1 MSYTGELTGFIQPLF
16 DCADNSGNVWI
27 SDYGPSGTLYEYA
40 HGGTTPINQ
49 ITHLSYPYACAVNRQ
64 NGDLTV
70 AVNIYAELP
79 AGVLVGSAIRTLDL
93 KRRCDTVGNSFLG
106 FLLHHRKAS
115 ALRATFFH
123 ARWSVDET
131 TRCIKRIFRMTKALV
146 ALAIWLALAA
156 RAQASVL
163 APGVYAASGHTI
175 YVGVE
180 RELPDPASN
189 DFFDSTS
196 QRTGDLH
203 ATRDLHLRSGILED
217 RRVIKAAEGRLGFSL
232 FYAGSRPRATVILVH
247 GNDPETREMGF
258 IIPFF
263 VCNRINVISYDQRGV
278 GESAGNWFLNGPS
291 QRADDVAAIYDVMR
305 SDPHVDPH
313 RIGIWGFSNG
323 GWTAPLV
330 ALHRPTAF
338 MILKSAPTESLAQ
351 NIDYEVEQEMRR
363 HNVEAASPQA
373 VALWHAFERALNGTE
388 SWSSTKRLYDADA
401 KQAWFRYS
409 LMPDLGISIP
419 PPSSMIAGLRR
430 LVTFDPTHTLL
441 RASSTPTLALY
452 GALDRNVDAAD
463 SATHLREYLTR
474 AGNRDVT
481 IQTYP
486 NAGHQLIVSKSGYNG
501 EPILPEHFVSGYP
514 QIMIAWLAQ
523 HGFTKERTP

>member
-1 MSYTGELTGFIQPLF
+1 MYLHRHVPKSGTQPL
-16 DCADNSGNVWI
+16 
-27 SDYGPSGTLYEYA
+27 PGT
-40 HGGTTPINQ
+40 
-49 ITHLSYPYACAVNRQ
+49 
-64 NGDLTV
+64 
-70 AVNIYAELP
+70 
-79 AGVLVGSAIRTLDL
+79 
-93 KRRCDTVGNSFLG
+93 KRRIE
-106 FLLHHRKAS
+106 RS
-115 ALRATFFH
+115 A
-123 ARWSVDET
+123 VDET
-131 TRCIKRIFRMTKALV
+131 TRRIERMLCVNKAMV
-146 ALAIWLALAA
+146 AIAVWFSLAA
-156 RAQASVL
+156 RAQAATL
-163 APGVYAASGHTI
+163 APGLYTESGHAV

-189 DFFDSTS
+189 DFFDSAT
-196 QRTGDLH
+196 QRTGDLPAAH
-203 ATRDLHLRSGILED
+203 DLHFRSGISEN
-217 RRVIKAAEGRLGFSL
+217 RRVLEASQGRLGFSL
-232 FYAGSRPRATVILVH
+232 YYAGNGPRATVVLVH

-263 VCNRINVISYDQRGV
+263 VCSGINVISYDQRGV

-305 SDPHVDPH
+305 SDPHVDSH
-313 RIGIWGFSNG
+313 RVGVLGFSNG

-330 ALHRPTAF
+330 SIHRPIAF
-338 MILKSAPTESLAQ
+338 MILKSAPTETVAK

-363 HNVEAASPQA
+363 HHVEAASPQA
-373 VALWHAFERALNGTE
+373 IVLWHAFEQALNGTV
-388 SWSSTKRLYDADA
+388 SWSYPKQLRDVDA

-419 PPSSMIAGLRR
+419 PPSSTIAGLRR

-441 RASSTPTLALY
+441 NVSSTPTLALY

-463 SATHLREYLTR
+463 SATHLREYLAR

-481 IQTYP
+481 IKTYP

-501 EPILPEHFVSGYP
+501 DPAPPERFVSGYP

-523 HGFTKERTP
+523 RGFTKQRMP